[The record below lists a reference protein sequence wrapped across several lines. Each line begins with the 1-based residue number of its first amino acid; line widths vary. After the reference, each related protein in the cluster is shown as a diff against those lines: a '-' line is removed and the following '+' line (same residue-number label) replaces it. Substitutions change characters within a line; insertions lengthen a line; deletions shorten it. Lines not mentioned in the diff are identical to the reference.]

1 MGGKGKVIFFYLTLT
16 LLALLPAVVI
26 PRSEWDVKLWFLS
39 GGAVWLLFMLLPV
52 AELVRYLW
60 G

>member
-1 MGGKGKVIFFYLTLT
+1 MTIFFYLTLT

-26 PRSEWDVKLWFLS
+26 PRSEWDVKLWFFA
-39 GGAVWLLFMLLPV
+39 GGAVWLLFMLIPV
-52 AELVRYLW
+52 AGSLW